1 MAGDQDTTA
10 GAANRP
16 EHPYSQHRGKLF
28 PPVDDHKRVAI
39 PFFRT
44 AQQHAS
50 RVFGSSLIA
59 DPGWKRVTATRHQ
72 AVPMNLLRMRNRGRY
87 LVLCVMLL
95 GVVDWMELVC
105 VMLRQSFGNGITLA
119 QMVLMNDSQVR

>member
-1 MAGDQDTTA
+1 
-10 GAANRP
+10 
-16 EHPYSQHRGKLF
+16 
-28 PPVDDHKRVAI
+28 
-39 PFFRT
+39 
-44 AQQHAS
+44 
-50 RVFGSSLIA
+50 
-59 DPGWKRVTATRHQ
+59 
-72 AVPMNLLRMRNRGRY
+72 MNLLRMRNRGRY